1 MAHIIRAAGLRG
13 LTPIMV
19 DWSDHGRGFNGLF
32 AGVCFR
38 RRGLPLLSWVSR
50 PKELTPSQNR
60 LEEFFIRR
68 LLTHIRDTIHPLL
81 LGARGFSRAS
91 LLCFLQQFP
100 RVTSYAVECVV
111 RLRGDVIVQSDSFK
125 GRLRDYP
132 LRKRRFIF
140 IRGAQYRQDQAVRIN
155 LVLFWGSRHKQPWYL
170 ATSLSDPKLAVKMYR
185 QRMQPE
191 QYFKDG
197 KQRFDLNSSTV
208 TTSSRMQRLL
218 VTVLLACCLLILASI
233 RTSPTFRRRV
243 CWYSSACSS
252 PGTLLSDCLGKTPP
266 RKCAYSSGRTWA
278 WIGLY
283 RFGTANSC
291 GMSFRVTSAS
301 PG

>member
-1 MAHIIRAAGLRG
+1 MNLALLTTAVLSRRKLSVSILARALYTLSSSSHHQRKKRLFRFLSNDKFDPVYVQTEIMAHIIRAAGLRG

-155 LVLFWGSRHKQPWYL
+155 LVLFWGSRHKEPWYL
-170 ATSLSDPKLAVKMYR
+170 ATS
-185 QRMQPE
+185 
-191 QYFKDG
+191 
-197 KQRFDLNSSTV
+197 
-208 TTSSRMQRLL
+208 
-218 VTVLLACCLLILASI
+218 
-233 RTSPTFRRRV
+233 
-243 CWYSSACSS
+243 
-252 PGTLLSDCLGKTPP
+252 
-266 RKCAYSSGRTWA
+266 
-278 WIGLY
+278 
-283 RFGTANSC
+283 
-291 GMSFRVTSAS
+291 
-301 PG
+301 